1 MSTPP
6 GWFRP
11 VAVAALIWNLLGC
24 AAYVADV
31 MITPE
36 QVSQMTEAEQ
46 ALYAARPSWAVAAT
60 ATAVWFGAAGCLGLV
75 LRRKWSATLLVISL
89 IGILAQDL
97 WLFAMSGAASA
108 AGPAAFVLQ
117 GLVLLIGIGL
127 VLLARKASAQGWLG

>member
-36 QVSQMTEAEQ
+36 QVSQMTEAQQ
-46 ALYAARPSWAVAAT
+46 ALYAARPSWAVGAT

-75 LRRKWSATLLVISL
+75 LRRKWSIALLVISL
-89 IGILAQDL
+89 LGILAQDL
-97 WLFAMSGAASA
+97 WLFAMSGAAAA
-108 AGPAAFVLQ
+108 AGPVAFVLQ

-127 VLLARKASAQGWLG
+127 VLLARKASAQGWLA

>member
-1 MSTPP
+1 MSTTP

-31 MITPE
+31 MMTPE
-36 QVSQMTEAEQ
+36 QMSQMTEAQQ
-46 ALYAARPSWAVAAT
+46 ALYEARPSWAVGAT

-75 LRRKWSATLLVISL
+75 MRRKWSTALLVISL
-89 IGILAQDL
+89 LGILAQDL
-97 WLFAMSGAASA
+97 WLFAMSGAATA
-108 AGPAAFVLQ
+108 AGPVAFVLQ

-127 VLLARKASAQGWLG
+127 VLLARKASAHGWLA

>member
-1 MSTPP
+1 MSAPP

-127 VLLARKASAQGWLG
+127 VLLARKASARGWLA

>member
-1 MSTPP
+1 MITTP

-36 QVSQMTEAEQ
+36 QVSQMTEAQQ
-46 ALYAARPSWAVAAT
+46 ALYAARPSWAVGAT

-75 LRRKWSATLLVISL
+75 LRRKWSTPLLLISL
-89 IGILAQDL
+89 LGILAQDL
-97 WLFAMSGAASA
+97 WLFAMSGAAAA
-108 AGPAAFVLQ
+108 AGAVAFVLQ

-127 VLLARKASAQGWLG
+127 VLVARKASAQGWLA

>member
-1 MSTPP
+1 MSAPP

-127 VLLARKASAQGWLG
+127 VLLARKASAQGWLA